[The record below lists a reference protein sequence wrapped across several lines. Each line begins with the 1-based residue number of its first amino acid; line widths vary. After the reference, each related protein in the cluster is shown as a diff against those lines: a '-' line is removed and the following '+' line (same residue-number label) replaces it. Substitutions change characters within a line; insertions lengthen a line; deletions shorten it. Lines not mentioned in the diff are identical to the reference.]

1 LKRRDN
7 FSRIFC
13 EHNIYWISGRFKRA
27 NWSDVRLT
35 DFHSFFY
42 YRTLFL
48 FPKIQ
53 TKRTFQNMCF
63 QISDIAKHV
72 LWHHILYW
80 EWEEES
86 CPANCQKSLR
96 CRSHMIYFFF

>member
-1 LKRRDN
+1 LKKWKRPLKRRDN

-53 TKRTFQNMCF
+53 TKRNMSVETWKEGMLKWRGPRRPGVTRWNVF
-63 QISDIAKHV
+63 VKHR
-72 LWHHILYW
+72 IG
-80 EWEEES
+80 
-86 CPANCQKSLR
+86 P
-96 CRSHMIYFFF
+96 